1 MIKQTIH
8 IIDFKILYN
17 ILDEIKDYLKFQ
29 ILHYKNEEIFLNSN
43 DLNLN
48 DSLILVR
55 LDNKVFLNNEKISR
69 KKIFSIPNYPITID
83 KLVEIL
89 NVNLIKQK
97 YNYQSNIDIKD
108 YKLDLNS
115 RTITKNNQN
124 LKLTQK
130 EIDIIL
136 FLNGHEKP
144 QKVSVLQN
152 KVWGYSLELET
163 HTVETHIYRL
173 RKKIKDKFKVR
184 NIILRKKSISFFIDD
199 KFGCIFKSK
208 FLSSRFRFKPRWLV
222 ASCCKK
228 NNKRKNFG
236 CRCKANGKN

>member
-1 MIKQTIH
+1 MTKQTIH

-29 ILHYKNEEIFLNSN
+29 ILHHKDEENFLNSN

-48 DSLILVR
+48 DSLILVKS
-55 LDNKVFLNNEKISR
+55 DKQAFINNGKINK
-69 KKIFSIPNYPITID
+69 KKIFSISKYPITVD

-97 YNYQSNIDIKD
+97 YDYQSNIYIKN
-108 YKLDLNS
+108 YLLNLNS

-136 FLNGHEKP
+136 FLNDYKKP
-144 QKVSVLQN
+144 QKVSMLQN

-163 HTVETHIYRL
+163 HTVETHVYRL
-173 RKKIKDKFKVR
+173 RKKINDKFKD
-184 NIILRKKSISFFIDD
+184 NNFILSNDDGYFI
-199 KFGCIFKSK
+199 G
-208 FLSSRFRFKPRWLV
+208 
-222 ASCCKK
+222 
-228 NNKRKNFG
+228 
-236 CRCKANGKN
+236 

>member
-8 IIDFKILYN
+8 IIDFKVLYN

-29 ILHYKNEEIFLNSN
+29 ILYYNNEESFLNSN
-43 DLNLN
+43 NFNLN
-48 DSLILVR
+48 DSLILVKS
-55 LDNKVFLNNEKISR
+55 NKQVFLNNEKISR
-69 KKIFSIPNYPITID
+69 KKIFSIQNYPITID

-97 YNYQSNIDIKD
+97 YNYQSNININS
-108 YKLDLNS
+108 YVLNLNS
-115 RTITKNNQN
+115 RIITKNNQS

-136 FLNGHEKP
+136 FLNDYDKP

-173 RKKIKDKFKVR
+173 RKKIKDEFKD
-184 NIILRKKSISFFIDD
+184 NNFILSNDDGYFIE
-199 KFGCIFKSK
+199 
-208 FLSSRFRFKPRWLV
+208 
-222 ASCCKK
+222 
-228 NNKRKNFG
+228 
-236 CRCKANGKN
+236 

>member
-29 ILHYKNEEIFLNSN
+29 ILYHKDEEIFLNSN

-48 DSLILVR
+48 DSLILVDP
-55 LDNKVFLNNEKISR
+55 DNKVFLNNGKISG

-83 KLVEIL
+83 KLVELL

-97 YNYQSNIDIKD
+97 YNYQSNIDIKN
-108 YKLDLNS
+108 YVLDLNS
-115 RTITKNNQN
+115 RTIAKNKES

-136 FLNGHEKP
+136 FLNDYKKP
-144 QKVSVLQN
+144 QKL
-152 KVWGYSLELET
+152 
-163 HTVETHIYRL
+163 IFF
-173 RKKIKDKFKVR
+173 KIK
-184 NIILRKKSISFFIDD
+184 
-199 KFGCIFKSK
+199 FGVT
-208 FLSSRFRFKPRWLV
+208 P
-222 ASCCKK
+222 
-228 NNKRKNFG
+228 
-236 CRCKANGKN
+236 

>member
-29 ILHYKNEEIFLNSN
+29 ILHYKNEENFLNSN

-55 LDNKVFLNNEKISR
+55 PNNKVFLNNGKISR

-97 YNYQSNIDIKD
+97 YNYQSNIYIKD

-136 FLNGHEKP
+136 FLNDYKKP
-144 QKVSVLQN
+144 QKVNVLQN

-173 RKKIKDKFKVR
+173 RKKIKDEFKD
-184 NIILRKKSISFFIDD
+184 NNFILSNDYGYFIE
-199 KFGCIFKSK
+199 
-208 FLSSRFRFKPRWLV
+208 
-222 ASCCKK
+222 
-228 NNKRKNFG
+228 
-236 CRCKANGKN
+236 

>member
-8 IIDFKILYN
+8 IIDFKVLYN

-29 ILHYKNEEIFLNSN
+29 ILYYKNEEIFLNSN

-48 DSLILVR
+48 DSLILVSP
-55 LDNKVFLNNEKISR
+55 DNKVFLNNGKISG
-69 KKIFSIPNYPITID
+69 KKISSIPNYPITID

-97 YNYQSNIDIKD
+97 YNYQSNIYIKS
-108 YKLDLNS
+108 YLLNLNS

-136 FLNGHEKP
+136 FLNNYDKP
-144 QKVSVLQN
+144 QKVNILQD

-163 HTVETHIYRL
+163 HTVETHVYRL
-173 RKKIKDKFKVR
+173 RKKIKDKFKD
-184 NIILRKKSISFFIDD
+184 NNFILSNEDGYFI
-199 KFGCIFKSK
+199 G
-208 FLSSRFRFKPRWLV
+208 
-222 ASCCKK
+222 
-228 NNKRKNFG
+228 
-236 CRCKANGKN
+236 

>member
-29 ILHYKNEEIFLNSN
+29 ILYYKNEENFLNSN
-43 DLNLN
+43 NMNLN

-55 LDNKVFLNNEKISR
+55 PDNKVFLNNGKISG
-69 KKIFSIPNYPITID
+69 KKISSIPNYPITID

-97 YNYQSNIDIKD
+97 YNYQSNIYIKD

-136 FLNGHEKP
+136 FLNGYEKP
-144 QKVSVLQN
+144 QKVNVLQN

-173 RKKIKDKFKVR
+173 RKKIKDEFKD
-184 NIILRKKSISFFIDD
+184 NNFI
-199 KFGCIFKSK
+199 
-208 FLSSRFRFKPRWLV
+208 LSSDDGYFIE
-222 ASCCKK
+222 
-228 NNKRKNFG
+228 
-236 CRCKANGKN
+236 

>member
-1 MIKQTIH
+1 MTKQKIH

-29 ILHYKNEEIFLNSN
+29 ILYHKDEENFLNSN

-48 DSLILVR
+48 DSLILVKS
-55 LDNKVFLNNEKISR
+55 DKQAFTNNEKINR
-69 KKIFSIPNYPITID
+69 KKIFSISKYPITLD

-97 YNYQSNIDIKD
+97 YDYQSNIYIKN
-108 YKLDLNS
+108 YLLNLNS

-130 EIDIIL
+130 EIDIII
-136 FLNGHEKP
+136 FLNNYKKP
-144 QKVSVLQN
+144 QKVNMLQN

-173 RKKIKDKFKVR
+173 RKKINDKFKD
-184 NIILRKKSISFFIDD
+184 NNFILSNDDGYFI
-199 KFGCIFKSK
+199 G
-208 FLSSRFRFKPRWLV
+208 
-222 ASCCKK
+222 
-228 NNKRKNFG
+228 
-236 CRCKANGKN
+236 

>member
-29 ILHYKNEEIFLNSN
+29 ILYYKNEENFLNSN
-43 DLNLN
+43 DLNFN

-55 LDNKVFLNNEKISR
+55 PNNKVFLNNEKINR

-83 KLVEIL
+83 KLVEIF

-97 YNYQSNIDIKD
+97 YNYQSNIYIKD

-136 FLNGHEKP
+136 FLNGYEKP
-144 QKVSVLQN
+144 QKVNVLQN
-152 KVWGYSLELET
+152 KVWGYSSELET

-173 RKKIKDKFKVR
+173 RKKIKDEFKD
-184 NIILRKKSISFFIDD
+184 NNFILSNDDGYFIE
-199 KFGCIFKSK
+199 
-208 FLSSRFRFKPRWLV
+208 
-222 ASCCKK
+222 
-228 NNKRKNFG
+228 
-236 CRCKANGKN
+236 

>member
-17 ILDEIKDYLKFQ
+17 ILDEIKNFLKFK
-29 ILHYKNEEIFLNSN
+29 ILYYKNEEIFLNS
-43 DLNLN
+43 DDFNLN
-48 DSLILVR
+48 DSLILVKS
-55 LDNKVFLNNEKISR
+55 NKQIFLNNEKISR

-97 YNYQSNIDIKD
+97 YNYQSNIYIKD

-136 FLNGHEKP
+136 FLNDYEKP
-144 QKVSVLQN
+144 QKVNVLQN

-173 RKKIKDKFKVR
+173 RKKLKDKF
-184 NIILRKKSISFFIDD
+184 NDEEFILSLKKGYQI
-199 KFGCIFKSK
+199 K
-208 FLSSRFRFKPRWLV
+208 
-222 ASCCKK
+222 
-228 NNKRKNFG
+228 
-236 CRCKANGKN
+236 

>member
-29 ILHYKNEEIFLNSN
+29 ILYYKNEENFLNSN
-43 DLNLN
+43 NLNFN
-48 DSLILVR
+48 DSLILVKS
-55 LDNKVFLNNEKISR
+55 NKQIFLNNEKINK
-69 KKIFSIPNYPITID
+69 KKIFSIQNYPIKID

-97 YNYQSNIDIKD
+97 YNYQSNIYIKS
-108 YKLDLNS
+108 YLLNLNS

-136 FLNGHEKP
+136 FLNDYDKP
-144 QKVSVLQN
+144 QRVNILQD

-163 HTVETHIYRL
+163 HTVETHVYRL
-173 RKKIKDKFKVR
+173 RKKIKDKFKD
-184 NIILRKKSISFFIDD
+184 NNFILSNEDGYLI
-199 KFGCIFKSK
+199 G
-208 FLSSRFRFKPRWLV
+208 
-222 ASCCKK
+222 
-228 NNKRKNFG
+228 
-236 CRCKANGKN
+236 

>member
-17 ILDEIKDYLKFQ
+17 ILDEIKNYFKFQ
-29 ILHYKNEEIFLNSN
+29 ILHYKNEENFLNSN
-43 DLNLN
+43 NMNLN

-55 LDNKVFLNNEKISR
+55 SNNQVFLNNGKISR
-69 KKIFSIPNYPITID
+69 KKIFSIPNYPIKID

-97 YNYQSNIDIKD
+97 YNYQSNIYIKD
-108 YKLDLNS
+108 YILDLNS
-115 RTITKNNQN
+115 RKITKNNQN

-136 FLNGHEKP
+136 FLNDHEKP
-144 QKVSVLQN
+144 QKVNILQN

-173 RKKIKDKFKVR
+173 RKKINDKFEDNNFVLS
-184 NIILRKKSISFFIDD
+184 NDD
-199 KFGCIFKSK
+199 GYFVK
-208 FLSSRFRFKPRWLV
+208 
-222 ASCCKK
+222 
-228 NNKRKNFG
+228 
-236 CRCKANGKN
+236 

>member
-17 ILDEIKDYLKFQ
+17 ILDEIRDYLKFQ

-55 LDNKVFLNNEKISR
+55 INNKVFLNNVKINR

-136 FLNGHEKP
+136 FLNGCEKP
-144 QKVSVLQN
+144 QKVNVLQN

-173 RKKIKDKFKVR
+173 RKKISETFD
-184 NIILRKKSISFFIDD
+184 N
-199 KFGCIFKSK
+199 
-208 FLSSRFRFKPRWLV
+208 
-222 ASCCKK
+222 
-228 NNKRKNFG
+228 KNFIIST
-236 CRCKANGKN
+236 KNGYKIS

>member
-1 MIKQTIH
+1 MTKQTIH

-29 ILHYKNEEIFLNSN
+29 ILHYKNEENFLNSN
-43 DLNLN
+43 NMNLN

-55 LDNKVFLNNEKISR
+55 SNNQVFLNNGKISR
-69 KKIFSIPNYPITID
+69 KKIFSIPNYPIKID

-97 YNYQSNIDIKD
+97 YNYQSNIYIKD
-108 YKLDLNS
+108 YILDLNS
-115 RTITKNNQN
+115 RTISKNNQN

-136 FLNGHEKP
+136 FLNHYQKP
-144 QKVSVLQN
+144 QKVNILQN

-173 RKKIKDKFKVR
+173 RKKINDKF
-184 NIILRKKSISFFIDD
+184 NDNNFILSNDDGYFI
-199 KFGCIFKSK
+199 K
-208 FLSSRFRFKPRWLV
+208 
-222 ASCCKK
+222 
-228 NNKRKNFG
+228 
-236 CRCKANGKN
+236 

>member
-48 DSLILVR
+48 DSLILVSP
-55 LDNKVFLNNEKISR
+55 DNKVFLNNGKISG
-69 KKIFSIPNYPITID
+69 KKISSIPNYPITID

-136 FLNGHEKP
+136 FLNGFEKP
-144 QKVSVLQN
+144 QKVNVLQN

-173 RKKIKDKFKVR
+173 RKKIKDEFKD
-184 NIILRKKSISFFIDD
+184 NNFILSNDDGYFIE
-199 KFGCIFKSK
+199 
-208 FLSSRFRFKPRWLV
+208 
-222 ASCCKK
+222 
-228 NNKRKNFG
+228 
-236 CRCKANGKN
+236 

>member
-48 DSLILVR
+48 DSLILVSP
-55 LDNKVFLNNEKISR
+55 DNKVFLNNGKISR
-69 KKIFSIPNYPITID
+69 KKIFSIPNHPITID

-97 YNYQSNIDIKD
+97 YNYQSNIYIKN
-108 YKLDLNS
+108 YLLNLNS

-136 FLNGHEKP
+136 FLNGYEKP

-173 RKKIKDKFKVR
+173 RKKIKDEFKD
-184 NIILRKKSISFFIDD
+184 NNFILSNDDGYFIE
-199 KFGCIFKSK
+199 
-208 FLSSRFRFKPRWLV
+208 
-222 ASCCKK
+222 
-228 NNKRKNFG
+228 
-236 CRCKANGKN
+236 

>member
-1 MIKQTIH
+1 MVKQTIH
-8 IIDFKILYN
+8 IIGFKILYN

-29 ILHYKNEEIFLNSN
+29 ILHYKNEENFLNSN
-43 DLNLN
+43 NMNLN
-48 DSLILVR
+48 DSLILVKS
-55 LDNKVFLNNEKISR
+55 NKQIFLNNRKISR
-69 KKIFSIPNYPITID
+69 KNFFFIPNYPIKID
-83 KLVEIL
+83 KLVETL

-115 RTITKNNQN
+115 RIITKNNQN

-136 FLNGHEKP
+136 FLNGYEKP
-144 QKVSVLQN
+144 QKVNVLQN

-173 RKKIKDKFKVR
+173 RKKIKDKFKD
-184 NIILRKKSISFFIDD
+184 NNFILSHEDGYFI
-199 KFGCIFKSK
+199 G
-208 FLSSRFRFKPRWLV
+208 
-222 ASCCKK
+222 
-228 NNKRKNFG
+228 
-236 CRCKANGKN
+236 

>member
-17 ILDEIKDYLKFQ
+17 ILDEIRDYLKFQ

-55 LDNKVFLNNEKISR
+55 INNKVFLNNEIINR

-97 YNYQSNIDIKD
+97 YNYQSNIYIKD

-136 FLNGHEKP
+136 FLNDHEKP
-144 QKVSVLQN
+144 QKVNVLQN

-173 RKKIKDKFKVR
+173 RKKIKDEFKD
-184 NIILRKKSISFFIDD
+184 NNFILSNDDGYFIE
-199 KFGCIFKSK
+199 
-208 FLSSRFRFKPRWLV
+208 
-222 ASCCKK
+222 
-228 NNKRKNFG
+228 
-236 CRCKANGKN
+236 

>member
-8 IIDFKILYN
+8 IIDFKVLYN

-29 ILHYKNEEIFLNSN
+29 ILYYKNEEIFLNSN

-55 LDNKVFLNNEKISR
+55 INNKVFLNNEKINR

-97 YNYQSNIDIKD
+97 YNYQSNIYIKS
-108 YKLDLNS
+108 YLLNLNS

-136 FLNGHEKP
+136 FLNNYDKP
-144 QKVSVLQN
+144 QKVNILQD

-163 HTVETHIYRL
+163 HTVETHVYRL
-173 RKKIKDKFKVR
+173 RKKIKDKFKD
-184 NIILRKKSISFFIDD
+184 NNFILSHEDGYFI
-199 KFGCIFKSK
+199 G
-208 FLSSRFRFKPRWLV
+208 
-222 ASCCKK
+222 
-228 NNKRKNFG
+228 
-236 CRCKANGKN
+236 

>member
-29 ILHYKNEEIFLNSN
+29 ILYHKDEENFLNSN

-48 DSLILVR
+48 DSLILVKS
-55 LDNKVFLNNEKISR
+55 DKQAFINNEKINR
-69 KKIFSIPNYPITID
+69 KKIFSISKYPITLD

-97 YNYQSNIDIKD
+97 YDYQSNIYIKN
-108 YKLDLNS
+108 YLLNLNS

-130 EIDIIL
+130 EIDIII
-136 FLNGHEKP
+136 FLNNYKKP
-144 QKVSVLQN
+144 QKVNMLQN

-173 RKKIKDKFKVR
+173 RKKINDKFKD
-184 NIILRKKSISFFIDD
+184 NKFILSNDDGYFI
-199 KFGCIFKSK
+199 G
-208 FLSSRFRFKPRWLV
+208 
-222 ASCCKK
+222 
-228 NNKRKNFG
+228 
-236 CRCKANGKN
+236 

>member
-48 DSLILVR
+48 DSLILVSP
-55 LDNKVFLNNEKISR
+55 DNKVFLNNGKISG

-136 FLNGHEKP
+136 FLNGYEKP
-144 QKVSVLQN
+144 QKVNVLQN

-173 RKKIKDKFKVR
+173 RKKIKDEFKD
-184 NIILRKKSISFFIDD
+184 NNFILSNDDGYFIE
-199 KFGCIFKSK
+199 
-208 FLSSRFRFKPRWLV
+208 
-222 ASCCKK
+222 
-228 NNKRKNFG
+228 
-236 CRCKANGKN
+236 